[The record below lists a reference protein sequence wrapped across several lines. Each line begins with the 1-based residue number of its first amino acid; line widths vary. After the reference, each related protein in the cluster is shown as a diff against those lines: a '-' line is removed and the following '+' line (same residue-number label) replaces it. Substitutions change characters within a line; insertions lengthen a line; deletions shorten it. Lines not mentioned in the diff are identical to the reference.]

1 MDALSCGGF
10 LSAALFCC
18 IILGKISRGAE
29 KSIKKSTVSFYFIA
43 ITEPRTIFHGLE
55 NFVCSIIKKYSNNTL
70 KMADKD
76 QYHKA
81 R

>member
-29 KSIKKSTVSFYFIA
+29 KSIKKPTVSFYFIVT
-43 ITEPRTIFHGLE
+43 TEPRTIFHGLG
-55 NFVCSIIKKYSNNTL
+55 NFVCSIIKKNSNNNVENG
-70 KMADKD
+70 
-76 QYHKA
+76 